1 MAPCL
6 TVPPGKAQL
15 LLTQTTVAGT
25 LWSVQSSWAWEV
37 APLLSPSLL
46 TDEGAK
52 ARSLARG
59 HRGSEEQ
66 SQA

>member
-25 LWSVQSSWAWEV
+25 LRSVQSSWAWEV

-52 ARSLARG
+52 AWSG
-59 HRGSEEQ
+59 EVTCQGSQ
-66 SQA
+66 RK